1 MRQPAPIRF
10 RILGSLECW
19 DGDERVH
26 VGGPVSERVLVTL
39 LLEPQR
45 VLPVHRLVEA
55 VWDEDAPAT
64 AAHQVRK
71 AVAEL
76 RQRIPDGRTLIAT
89 DGPGYR
95 AAVTPDQLD
104 LLQFTDALRRARDH
118 AAAGLP
124 AEATALLREAVAL
137 WRGPVLSGSGGAVVD
152 AASASLEER
161 RMTAVEQLFDL
172 RLDAGESA
180 ELIAEIR
187 DAIGGNPLRETLR
200 GQLMLA
206 LYRSGRQAE
215 ALEEYGTIRAVL
227 DEELGIQ
234 PGDALRELHQA
245 ILRNDPA
252 LSAPAAAA
260 ATAAPTVTGS
270 RSTLPYDLRDFTGR
284 EEELH
289 KLLGFVED
297 ATGSGPL
304 IVAIDGMGGS
314 GKTSLAVRAAHRL
327 AERYPDAQLHLDLRG
342 YTPGEEPLAPAA
354 AAEALLRMLGVPGE
368 RIPDDPQGRIALWR
382 STMTRHR
389 MILLLDNV
397 VDEAQVKPLLA
408 SPTGTVV
415 LVTSR
420 ALLVDLDAAH
430 SVSLGTMAP
439 PDSVALIVG
448 IIGERRAHA
457 EAAAVAELADLSG
470 HLPLALRIAAAR
482 LRKRPRWTVRYLVD
496 RLRDDTHRLAE
507 LSAGERSVE
516 VTLRLSYEGLDADYR
531 KSFRLLGQHPGADL
545 DVYTAAALLDLGVRD
560 AEDILEYLLDMHL
573 VQQHEPGRYAF
584 HDLVRSFAHMLSRA
598 RSSGGTGEFSEEAAG
613 AVRRLLEFSITASD
627 AACDLL
633 FPGRVRMA
641 RPTPSFR
648 PELAPLGTPE
658 AARDWF
664 EREQDSLLAAIALAF
679 RRGLDRE
686 VALLAANVVFHLD
699 LRGRLDDFLAL
710 CHTALAA
717 ARRLGEADLL
727 RLSLS
732 NLAVACWKRGRFED
746 GIAAAVEAHRLAV
759 DLGDRR
765 GQAKDTGVL
774 GLLLAT
780 TGRFEEALPR
790 LEQSIALKRELGA
803 ERAEAES
810 LSNVSGVYMERGH
823 FAQAVQAASRSIELA
838 RKIGASEK
846 ELVGLNDLAQIQLA
860 MGDVETAARTLA
872 AARERA
878 PGVLAPAERA
888 LQLVLSAEA
897 EGRLGRR
904 QQVLH
909 WVEEALAT
917 KGLEDAPVR
926 EATVWNTAG
935 RFFRQGG
942 DHRRALDLHRQAH
955 ASAAKLGHRVEEA
968 YALDGAAQALA
979 ALGDAAG
986 AAEQGAAA
994 EEAFQSMAIPG
1005 RVRRGD

>member
-1 MRQPAPIRF
+1 MRQTGPIRF

-19 DGDERVH
+19 DEDERVH
-26 VGGPVSERVLVTL
+26 VGGPVNERVLVTL

-45 VLPVHRLVEA
+45 VLPVHRLIEA
-55 VWDEDAPAT
+55 VWDQDAPAT

-76 RQRIPDGRTLIAT
+76 RQRIPGGRTLIVT

-95 AAVTPDQLD
+95 ASVTLEQLD
-104 LLQFTDALRRARDH
+104 LLQFTDALQRARDH
-118 AAAGLP
+118 TAAGRTT
-124 AEATALLREAVAL
+124 EATALLRKALAL

-161 RMTAVEQLFDL
+161 RTTAVEQLFDL
-172 RLDAGESA
+172 RLEAGESA
-180 ELIAEIR
+180 SLIAEIR
-187 DAIGGNPLRETLR
+187 EAVRDNPLREPLR
-200 GQLMLA
+200 GHLMLA

-234 PGDALRELHQA
+234 PGTSLRELHQA
-245 ILRNDPA
+245 ILRNDPSLNGHA
-252 LSAPAAAA
+252 PHAPAAPA
-260 ATAAPTVTGS
+260 VSSG

-289 KLLGFVED
+289 KLLGFIED
-297 ATGSGPL
+297 ADGSGPL

-342 YTPGEEPLAPAA
+342 YTPDEEPLTPAA

-382 STMTRHR
+382 ATMIKHR

-397 VDEAQVKPLLA
+397 VDESQVRPLLA
-408 SPTGTVV
+408 SPTSTIV

-430 SVSLGTMAP
+430 SISLGTMAP
-439 PDSVALIVG
+439 PDSIALIVS
-448 IIGERRAHA
+448 IIGDRRAEA
-457 EAAAVAELADLSG
+457 EPEAVAELADLSG

-482 LRKRPRWTVRYLVD
+482 LRKRPRWSVRYLVD

-516 VTLRLSYEGLDADYR
+516 VTLRLSYEGLDAAYR
-531 KSFRLLGQHPGADL
+531 KSFRLLGQYPGAEL

-560 AEDILEYLLDMHL
+560 AEDVLEYLLDMHL

-584 HDLVRSFAHMLSRA
+584 HDLVRSFAHMLSRT
-598 RSSGGTGEFSEEAAG
+598 RHSGGTGEFSEEAAG
-613 AVRRLLEFSITASD
+613 AVRRLMEYSLTASD
-627 AACDLL
+627 VACDLL

-641 RPTPSFR
+641 RSAPSFR
-648 PELAPLGTPE
+648 PELTPLRTPE

-679 RRGLDRE
+679 RRDLDRE

-699 LRGRLDDFLAL
+699 LRGRLDEFLAL
-710 CHTALAA
+710 CHTAVAA

-746 GIAAAVEAHRLAV
+746 GIAAAVEAHELAV
-759 DLGDRR
+759 ELGDRR

-780 TGRFEEALPR
+780 TGRFDEALSR

-810 LSNVSGVYMERGH
+810 LSNISGVHMERGD
-823 FAQAVQAASRSIELA
+823 FQEAVR
-838 RKIGASEK
+838 
-846 ELVGLNDLAQIQLA
+846 
-860 MGDVETAARTLA
+860 TA
-872 AARERA
+872 
-878 PGVLAPAERA
+878 
-888 LQLVLSAEA
+888 
-897 EGRLGRR
+897 
-904 QQVLH
+904 
-909 WVEEALAT
+909 
-917 KGLEDAPVR
+917 
-926 EATVWNTAG
+926 
-935 RFFRQGG
+935 
-942 DHRRALDLHRQAH
+942 
-955 ASAAKLGHRVEEA
+955 
-968 YALDGAAQALA
+968 
-979 ALGDAAG
+979 
-986 AAEQGAAA
+986 
-994 EEAFQSMAIPG
+994 
-1005 RVRRGD
+1005 

>member
-1 MRQPAPIRF
+1 MPHSAPIRL
-10 RILGSLECW
+10 RILGSVECW
-19 DGDERVH
+19 DGDERVQL
-26 VGGPVSERVLVTL
+26 GGPVSERVLVTL

-76 RQRIPDGRTLIAT
+76 RQRIPGGRDLIVT

-95 AAVTPDQLD
+95 AAVRPEQLD
-104 LLQFTDALRRARDH
+104 LLQFTEALRRAREH
-118 AAAGLP
+118 AAAGQS
-124 AEATALLREAVAL
+124 ADAAALLREAIAL
-137 WRGPVLSGSGGAVVD
+137 WRGPVLSGNGGAVVD
-152 AASASLEER
+152 AASAALEER
-161 RMTAVEQLFDL
+161 RLTAVEQLFDL
-172 RLDAGESA
+172 RLEAGEA
-180 ELIAEIR
+180 PELVAEIR
-187 DAIGGNPLRETLR
+187 EAIGGSPLRETLR

-215 ALEEYGTIRAVL
+215 ALAEYGTIRTVL
-227 DEELGIQ
+227 DEELGIE
-234 PGDALRELHQA
+234 PGDALRDLHQA

-252 LSAPAAAA
+252 LAVP
-260 ATAAPTVTGS
+260 ATAPTAPPVVTDS
-270 RSTLPYDLRDFTGR
+270 RSTLPYDLHDFTGR
-284 EEELH
+284 EEELN
-289 KLLGFVED
+289 KLIGFVED

-327 AERYPDAQLHLDLRG
+327 TDRYPDAQLHLDLRG
-342 YTPGEEPLAPAA
+342 YTPGEEPLSPAA

-368 RIPDDPQGRIALWR
+368 RIPDDPEGRIALWR
-382 STMTRHR
+382 STMIRHR

-397 VDEAQVKPLLA
+397 VDEGQVKPLLA

-439 PDSVALIVG
+439 QDSTALIVSV
-448 IIGERRAHA
+448 IGERRAEA
-457 EAAAVAELADLSG
+457 ETEAVAELADLSG

-496 RLRDDTHRLAE
+496 RLRDDAHRLAE

-516 VTLRLSYEGLDADYR
+516 VTLRLSYEGLDAGYR
-531 KSFRLLGQHPGADL
+531 KAFRLLGQHPGADL
-545 DVYTAAALLDLGVRD
+545 DVYTAAALLDMGVRD
-560 AEDILEYLLDMHL
+560 SEEVLEYLLDMHL

-584 HDLVRSFAHMLSRA
+584 HDLVRSFAHVLSRA
-598 RSSGGTGEFSEEAAG
+598 RSSGGTGEFSDEAAG
-613 AVRRLLEFSITASD
+613 AVRRLLEFSLAASD

-641 RPTPSFR
+641 RPESSFR
-648 PELAPLGTPE
+648 PELAPLSGAE

-664 EREQDSLLAAIALAF
+664 EREQDGLLAAIALAF
-679 RRGLDRE
+679 RRGFDRE

-699 LRGRLDDFLAL
+699 LRGRLDEFLEL
-710 CHTALAA
+710 CRTAVAA
-717 ARRLGEADLL
+717 ARRLDEPVLL

-732 NLAVACWKRGRFED
+732 NLSVACWKRGRFED
-746 GIAAAVEAHRLAV
+746 GITAAVEAHQLAV

-780 TGRFEEALPR
+780 TGRFDEALSR

-810 LSNVSGVYMERGH
+810 LSNISGVHMERGD
-823 FAQAVQAASRSIELA
+823 FDDAVRAATRSVELA
-838 RKIGASEK
+838 RELGAVEK
-846 ELVGLNDLAQIQLA
+846 ELVGMSDLAQIQLA
-860 MGDVETAARTLA
+860 MGDVEAAARTLA
-872 AARERA
+872 QARERA
-878 PGVLAPAERA
+878 PGVLPPAERA
-888 LQLVLSAEA
+888 LQLILSAEA
-897 EGRLGRR
+897 ESRHGRWERAL
-904 QQVLH
+904 Q
-909 WVEEALAT
+909 WAEEALAT

-935 RFFRQGG
+935 RVFHRNG
-942 DHRRALDLHRQAH
+942 DHQRALSLHRQAH
-955 ASAAKLGHRVEEA
+955 GSAARLGHRVEEA
-968 YALDGAAQALA
+968 YALDGMAA
-979 ALGDAAG
+979 ALTALDEVER

-994 EEAFQSMAIPG
+994 EAAFRAMGIPG
-1005 RVRRGD
+1005 RFRR

>member
-1 MRQPAPIRF
+1 MHESAPIRF

-26 VGGPVSERVLVTL
+26 VGGPVSERVLVML

-76 RQRIPDGRTLIAT
+76 RQRIPGGRDLIVT

-95 AAVTPDQLD
+95 AAVTTGQLD

-118 AAAGLP
+118 AAAGL
-124 AEATALLREAVAL
+124 AIEATALLREAVAL

-152 AASASLEER
+152 AASAALEER
-161 RMTAVEQLFDL
+161 RMTAVEQLFEL
-172 RLDAGESA
+172 GLEAGEGS
-180 ELIAEIR
+180 ELVAGIR
-187 DAIGGNPLRETLR
+187 EAIGGNPLRETLR

-215 ALEEYGTIRAVL
+215 ALEEYGNIRDLL

-234 PGDALRELHQA
+234 PSDSLRELHQA
-245 ILRNDPA
+245 ILRNEPSLTVA
-252 LSAPAAAA
+252 AAPSAAAPA
-260 ATAAPTVTGS
+260 VTGS

-289 KLLGFVED
+289 KLLGFVEG

-327 AERYPDAQLHLDLRG
+327 ADRYPDAQLHLDLRG
-342 YTPGEEPLAPAA
+342 YTPGEEPLTPAA

-368 RIPDDPQGRIALWR
+368 RIPDDPEGRITLWR

-397 VDEAQVKPLLA
+397 VSEAQVKPLLA

-415 LVTSR
+415 LITSR

-448 IIGERRAHA
+448 IIGERRAEA
-457 EAAAVAELADLSG
+457 EPTAVADLADLSG

-496 RLRDDTHRLAE
+496 RLRDDAHRLAE

-516 VTLRLSYEGLDADYR
+516 VTLRLSYEGLGADYR
-531 KSFRLLGQHPGADL
+531 KSFRLLGQYPGSDL
-545 DVYTAAALLDLGVRD
+545 DVYTAAALLDSGIRD
-560 AEDILEYLLDMHL
+560 AEDVLEYLLDMHL

-584 HDLVRSFAHMLSRA
+584 HDLVRSFALMLSRT
-598 RSSGGTGEFSEEAAG
+598 RSSGGTGEFSEEAEG
-613 AVRRLLEFSITASD
+613 AVRRLLEFSLAASD

-633 FPGRVRMA
+633 FPGRVRMT
-641 RPTPSFR
+641 RPAPSFE
-648 PELAPLGTPE
+648 PELAPLASPE

-664 EREQDSLLAAIALAF
+664 EREQDGLLAAITLAF

-710 CHTALAA
+710 CRTALAA
-717 ARRLGEADLL
+717 ARRLNEADLL

-746 GIAAAVEAHRLAV
+746 GIAAAVEAHELAV
-759 DLGDRR
+759 ELGDLR

-780 TGRFEEALPR
+780 TGRFDEALPR

-810 LSNVSGVYMERGH
+810 LSNVSGVYMERGC
-823 FAQAVQAASRSIELA
+823 FEEAVRAATRSIELA
-838 RKIGASEK
+838 RTLGASEK
-846 ELVGLNDLAQIQLA
+846 ELVGLSDLAQVRLA
-860 MGDVETAARTLA
+860 MGDVEAAARTLA
-872 AARERA
+872 GARERA
-878 PGVLAPAERA
+878 PGALAPADRA

-897 EGRLGRR
+897 EGRLGRQR
-904 QQVLH
+904 QALH

-926 EATVWNTAG
+926 EVTVWNTAG
-935 RFFRQGG
+935 RFFHRAG
-942 DHRRALDLHRQAH
+942 DDERALGLHRQAL
-955 ASAAKLGHRVEEA
+955 ASAARLGHRVEEA
-968 YALDGAAQALA
+968 YALDGIARALT
-979 ALGDAAG
+979 ALGDTAG

-994 EEAFQSMAIPG
+994 EEAFLAMGIPG
-1005 RVRRGD
+1005 RFRRGE

>member
-104 LLQFTDALRRARDH
+104 LLQFSDALRRARDH

-172 RLDAGESA
+172 RLDAGESS

-227 DEELGIQ
+227 DDELGIQ

-252 LSAPAAAA
+252 LTAPPTA

-457 EAAAVAELADLSG
+457 EAEAVAELADLSG

-823 FAQAVQAASRSIELA
+823 FAQAVQAATRSIELA
-838 RKIGASEK
+838 RKIGALEK

-909 WVEEALAT
+909 WAEEALAT

-935 RFFRQGG
+935 RFFQRGG
-942 DHRRALDLHRQAH
+942 DHRRALELHRQAH
-955 ASAAKLGHRVEEA
+955 TSAARLGHRVEEA
-968 YALDGAAQALA
+968 YALDGVSRALA
-979 ALGDAAG
+979 AQGDAAG
-986 AAEQGAAA
+986 AARQGTAA
-994 EEAFQSMAIPG
+994 EEAFQAMAIPG

>member
-1 MRQPAPIRF
+1 MRQTGPIRF

-26 VGGPVSERVLVTL
+26 VGGPVNERVLVTL

-45 VLPVHRLVEA
+45 VLPVHRLIEA
-55 VWDEDAPAT
+55 VWDQDAPAT

-95 AAVTPDQLD
+95 ASVTLEQLD
-104 LLQFTDALRRARDH
+104 LLQFTDALQRARDH
-118 AAAGLP
+118 VAAGRTT
-124 AEATALLREAVAL
+124 EATALLRKALTL
-137 WRGPVLSGSGGAVVD
+137 WRGPVLSGSGGAVLD

-161 RMTAVEQLFDL
+161 RTTAVEQLFEL
-172 RLDAGESA
+172 RLEAGESA
-180 ELIAEIR
+180 ALIAEIR
-187 DAIGGNPLRETLR
+187 EAIRDNPLREPLR
-200 GQLMLA
+200 GHLMLA

-234 PGDALRELHQA
+234 PGTSLRDLHQA
-245 ILRNDPA
+245 ILRNDPSLNGPA
-252 LSAPAAAA
+252 LKAPVAPA
-260 ATAAPTVTGS
+260 VSGG

-289 KLLGFVED
+289 KLLGFIED
-297 ATGSGPL
+297 ADGSGPL

-342 YTPGEEPLAPAA
+342 YTPDEEPLTPAA

-382 STMTRHR
+382 ATMIKHR

-397 VDEAQVKPLLA
+397 VDESQVRPLLA
-408 SPTGTVV
+408 SPTNTIV

-430 SVSLGTMAP
+430 SISLGTMAP
-439 PDSVALIVG
+439 QDSVALIVS
-448 IIGERRAHA
+448 IIGDRRAEA
-457 EAAAVAELADLSG
+457 EPEAVAELADLSG

-482 LRKRPRWTVRYLVD
+482 LRKRPRWSVRYLVD

-516 VTLRLSYEGLDADYR
+516 VTLRLSYEGLDAGYR
-531 KSFRLLGQHPGADL
+531 QSFRLLGQYPGAEL

-560 AEDILEYLLDMHL
+560 AEDVLEYLLDMHL

-584 HDLVRSFAHMLSRA
+584 HDLVRSFAHMLSRT
-598 RSSGGTGEFSEEAAG
+598 RHSGGTGEFSEEAAG
-613 AVRRLLEFSITASD
+613 AVRRLMEYSLTASD
-627 AACDLL
+627 VACDLL

-648 PELAPLGTPE
+648 PELTPLRTPE

-679 RRGLDRE
+679 RRNLDRE

-699 LRGRLDDFLAL
+699 LRGRLDEFLAL
-710 CHTALAA
+710 CHTAVAA

-746 GIAAAVEAHRLAV
+746 GIAAAVEAHELAV
-759 DLGDRR
+759 ELGDRR

-780 TGRFEEALPR
+780 TGRFDEALSR

-810 LSNVSGVYMERGH
+810 LSNISAVHMERGD
-823 FAQAVQAASRSIELA
+823 FQEAVRTATRSVQLA
-838 RKIGASEK
+838 RKIGALEK
-846 ELVGLNDLAQIQLA
+846 ELVGLGDLAQAQLA
-860 MGDVETAARTLA
+860 MGDAEAAARTLA
-872 AARERA
+872 TARERT
-878 PGVLAPAERA
+878 PGVVAPAERA
-888 LQLVLSAEA
+888 LLLILSAEA
-897 EGRLGRR
+897 EGRLGHR

-935 RFFRQGG
+935 RFFHRCG
-942 DHRRALDLHRQAH
+942 DHQRALQLHRQAH
-955 ASAAKLGHRVEEA
+955 ASAARLGHRVEEA
-968 YALDGAAQALA
+968 YALDGLAQALA
-979 ALGDAAG
+979 ALGHTAEAAERADAAH
-986 AAEQGAAA
+986 AAFRAMG
-994 EEAFQSMAIPG
+994 IPG
-1005 RVRRGD
+1005 GIHRGD

>member
-1 MRQPAPIRF
+1 M
-10 RILGSLECW
+10 
-19 DGDERVH
+19 
-26 VGGPVSERVLVTL
+26 
-39 LLEPQR
+39 
-45 VLPVHRLVEA
+45 
-55 VWDEDAPAT
+55 
-64 AAHQVRK
+64 
-71 AVAEL
+71 
-76 RQRIPDGRTLIAT
+76 
-89 DGPGYR
+89 
-95 AAVTPDQLD
+95 
-104 LLQFTDALRRARDH
+104 
-118 AAAGLP
+118 
-124 AEATALLREAVAL
+124 
-137 WRGPVLSGSGGAVVD
+137 
-152 AASASLEER
+152 
-161 RMTAVEQLFDL
+161 
-172 RLDAGESA
+172 
-180 ELIAEIR
+180 
-187 DAIGGNPLRETLR
+187 
-200 GQLMLA
+200 
-206 LYRSGRQAE
+206 
-215 ALEEYGTIRAVL
+215 
-227 DEELGIQ
+227 
-234 PGDALRELHQA
+234 
-245 ILRNDPA
+245 
-252 LSAPAAAA
+252 
-260 ATAAPTVTGS
+260 
-270 RSTLPYDLRDFTGR
+270 
-284 EEELH
+284 
-289 KLLGFVED
+289 
-297 ATGSGPL
+297 
-304 IVAIDGMGGS
+304 
-314 GKTSLAVRAAHRL
+314 
-327 AERYPDAQLHLDLRG
+327 
-342 YTPGEEPLAPAA
+342 
-354 AAEALLRMLGVPGE
+354 
-368 RIPDDPQGRIALWR
+368 
-382 STMTRHR
+382 
-389 MILLLDNV
+389 
-397 VDEAQVKPLLA
+397 KPLLA

-457 EAAAVAELADLSG
+457 EAEAVAELADLSG

-710 CHTALAA
+710 CDTALAA

-823 FAQAVQAASRSIELA
+823 FAQAVQAATRSIELA
-838 RKIGASEK
+838 RKIGALEK

-909 WVEEALAT
+909 WAEEALAT

-935 RFFRQGG
+935 RFFQRGG
-942 DHRRALDLHRQAH
+942 DHRRALELHRQAH
-955 ASAAKLGHRVEEA
+955 TSAARLGHRVEEA
-968 YALDGAAQALA
+968 YALDGVSRALA
-979 ALGDAAG
+979 AQGDAAG
-986 AAEQGAAA
+986 AARQGTAA
-994 EEAFQSMAIPG
+994 EVSYKTECIPPAISGLPAVQG
-1005 RVRRGD
+1005 TTKVEIT

>member
-1 MRQPAPIRF
+1 MRQTGPIRF

-19 DGDERVH
+19 DEDERVH
-26 VGGPVSERVLVTL
+26 VGGPVNERVLVTL

-45 VLPVHRLVEA
+45 VLPVHRLIEA
-55 VWDEDAPAT
+55 VWDQDAPAT

-76 RQRIPDGRTLIAT
+76 RQRIPGGRTLIVT

-95 AAVTPDQLD
+95 ASVTLEQLD
-104 LLQFTDALRRARDH
+104 LLQFTDALQRARDH
-118 AAAGLP
+118 TAAGRTT
-124 AEATALLREAVAL
+124 EATALLRKALAL

-161 RMTAVEQLFDL
+161 RTTAVEQLFDL
-172 RLDAGESA
+172 RLEAGESA
-180 ELIAEIR
+180 SLIAEIR
-187 DAIGGNPLRETLR
+187 EAVRDNPLREPLR
-200 GQLMLA
+200 GHLMLA

-234 PGDALRELHQA
+234 PGTSLRELHQA
-245 ILRNDPA
+245 ILRNDPSLNGHA
-252 LSAPAAAA
+252 PHAPAAPA
-260 ATAAPTVTGS
+260 VSSG

-289 KLLGFVED
+289 KLLGFIED
-297 ATGSGPL
+297 ADGSGPL

-342 YTPGEEPLAPAA
+342 YTPDEEPLTPAA

-382 STMTRHR
+382 ATMIKHR

-397 VDEAQVKPLLA
+397 VDESQVRPLLA
-408 SPTGTVV
+408 SPTSTIV

-430 SVSLGTMAP
+430 SISLGTMAP
-439 PDSVALIVG
+439 PDSIALIVS
-448 IIGERRAHA
+448 IIGDRRAEA
-457 EAAAVAELADLSG
+457 EPEAVAELADLSG

-482 LRKRPRWTVRYLVD
+482 LRKRPRWSVRYLVD

-516 VTLRLSYEGLDADYR
+516 VTLRLSYEGLDAAYR
-531 KSFRLLGQHPGADL
+531 KSFRLLGQYPGAEL

-560 AEDILEYLLDMHL
+560 AEDVLEYLLDMHL

-584 HDLVRSFAHMLSRA
+584 HDLVRSFAHMLSRT
-598 RSSGGTGEFSEEAAG
+598 RHSGGTGEFSEEAAG
-613 AVRRLLEFSITASD
+613 AVRRLMEYSLTASD
-627 AACDLL
+627 VACDLL

-641 RPTPSFR
+641 RSAPSFR
-648 PELAPLGTPE
+648 PELTPLRTPE

-679 RRGLDRE
+679 RRDLDRE

-699 LRGRLDDFLAL
+699 LRGRLDEFLAL
-710 CHTALAA
+710 CHTAVAA

-746 GIAAAVEAHRLAV
+746 GIAAAVEAHELAV
-759 DLGDRR
+759 ELGDRR

-780 TGRFEEALPR
+780 TGRFDEALSR

-810 LSNVSGVYMERGH
+810 LSNISGVHMERGD
-823 FAQAVQAASRSIELA
+823 FQEAVRTATRSVHLA
-838 RKIGASEK
+838 RKIGALEK
-846 ELVGLNDLAQIQLA
+846 ELVGLGDLAQAQLA
-860 MGDVETAARTLA
+860 MGDVEAAARTLA
-872 AARERA
+872 TARERT
-878 PGVLAPAERA
+878 PGVMAPAERA
-888 LQLVLSAEA
+888 LLLILSAEA
-897 EGRLGRR
+897 EGRLGHR

-935 RFFRQGG
+935 RFFHRCG
-942 DHRRALDLHRQAH
+942 DHQRAVQLHRQAH
-955 ASAAKLGHRVEEA
+955 ASAARLGHRVEEA
-968 YALDGAAQALA
+968 YALDGLAQALA
-979 ALGDAAG
+979 ALGHTAEAADRADAAH
-986 AAEQGAAA
+986 
-994 EEAFQSMAIPG
+994 EAFRAMGIPG
-1005 RVRRGD
+1005 RIHRGD

>member
-104 LLQFTDALRRARDH
+104 LLQFSDALRRARDH

-172 RLDAGESA
+172 RLDAGESS

-227 DEELGIQ
+227 DDELGIQ

-252 LSAPAAAA
+252 LTAPPTA

-457 EAAAVAELADLSG
+457 EAEAVAELADLSG

-710 CHTALAA
+710 CDTALAA

-823 FAQAVQAASRSIELA
+823 FAQAVQAATRSIELA
-838 RKIGASEK
+838 RKIGALEK

-909 WVEEALAT
+909 WAEEALAT

-935 RFFRQGG
+935 RFFQRGG
-942 DHRRALDLHRQAH
+942 DHRRALELHRQAH
-955 ASAAKLGHRVEEA
+955 TSAARLGHRVEEA
-968 YALDGAAQALA
+968 YALDGVSRALA
-979 ALGDAAG
+979 AQGDAAG
-986 AAEQGAAA
+986 AARQGTAA
-994 EEAFQSMAIPG
+994 EEAFQAMAIPG

>member
-1 MRQPAPIRF
+1 MHQTVPIRF

-19 DGDERVH
+19 DADERIH

-45 VLPVHRLVEA
+45 VLPVHRLIEA
-55 VWDEDAPAT
+55 VWDQDAPAT

-76 RQRIPDGRTLIAT
+76 RQRIPEGRTLIAT

-95 AAVTPDQLD
+95 ASVTLEQLD
-104 LLQFTDALRRARDH
+104 LLQFTDALQRARDH
-118 AAAGLP
+118 TAAGRT
-124 AEATALLREAVAL
+124 AEATALLREALAL

-172 RLDAGESA
+172 RLEAGESS

-187 DAIGGNPLRETLR
+187 AAIRDNPLREALR

-234 PGDALRELHQA
+234 PGTSLRELHQA

-252 LSAPAAAA
+252 LTGTAPQTPAAPA
-260 ATAAPTVTGS
+260 VSGG

-289 KLLGFVED
+289 KLLGFIED
-297 ATGSGPL
+297 ADGTGPL

-314 GKTSLAVRAAHRL
+314 GKTSLAVRAAHQL
-327 AERYPDAQLHLDLRG
+327 TDRYPDAQLHLDLRG
-342 YTPGEEPLAPAA
+342 YTPDEEPLAPAA
-354 AAEALLRMLGVPGE
+354 AAEALLRMLGIPGE
-368 RIPDDPQGRIALWR
+368 RIPDDPQGRLALWR
-382 STMTRHR
+382 ATMIKHR

-397 VDEAQVKPLLA
+397 VDESQVRPLLA
-408 SPTGTVV
+408 SPTSTVV

-430 SVSLGTMAP
+430 SISLGTMAP
-439 PDSVALIVG
+439 PDSIALVES
-448 IIGERRAHA
+448 IIGDRRAQA
-457 EAAAVAELADLSG
+457 EPEAVAELADLSG

-482 LRKRPRWTVRYLVD
+482 LRKRPRWSVRYLVD

-516 VTLRLSYEGLDADYR
+516 VTLRLSYEGLDASYR
-531 KSFRLLGQHPGADL
+531 KSFRLLGQYPGAEL
-545 DVYTAAALLDLGVRD
+545 DVYTAAALLDLGTRD
-560 AEDILEYLLDMHL
+560 AEDVLEYLLDMHL

-584 HDLVRSFAHMLSRA
+584 HDLVRSFAHMLSRT
-598 RSSGGTGEFSEEAAG
+598 RHSGGTGEFSEEAAG
-613 AVRRLLEFSITASD
+613 AVRRLMQYSLTASD
-627 AACDLL
+627 VACDLL
-633 FPGRVRMA
+633 FPGRVRMP
-641 RPTPSFR
+641 RPTPSSA
-648 PELAPLGTPE
+648 PELAPLSTPE

-679 RRGLDRE
+679 RRDLDRE

-699 LRGRLDDFLAL
+699 LRGRLDEFLAL
-710 CHTALAA
+710 CHTAVAA

-746 GIAAAVEAHRLAV
+746 GIAAAVEAHELAV
-759 DLGDRR
+759 DIGDRR

-780 TGRFEEALPR
+780 TGRFDEALPR

-810 LSNVSGVYMERGH
+810 LSNISTVHMERGD
-823 FAQAVQAASRSIELA
+823 FPEAVRTATRSIDLA
-838 RKIGASEK
+838 RKIGALEK
-846 ELVGLNDLAQIQLA
+846 ELVGLGDLAQVQLA
-860 MGDVETAARTLA
+860 MGEVETAARTLA
-872 AARERA
+872 VARERA
-878 PGVLAPAERA
+878 PGVVAPAERA
-888 LQLVLSAEA
+888 VLLVLSAEA
-897 EGRLGRR
+897 EDRLGHGE
-904 QQVLH
+904 QVLH

-926 EATVWNTAG
+926 EAAVWNAAG
-935 RFFRQGG
+935 RFFRRGG
-942 DHRRALDLHRQAH
+942 DHERALALHRQAH
-955 ASAAKLGHRVEEA
+955 ASAVRLGHQVEEA
-968 YALDGAAQALA
+968 YALDGLARSLASLGDSAEAAERAAAAQ
-979 ALGDAAG
+979 
-986 AAEQGAAA
+986 
-994 EEAFQSMAIPG
+994 EAFRAMGIPG
-1005 RVRRGD
+1005 RVRLGE